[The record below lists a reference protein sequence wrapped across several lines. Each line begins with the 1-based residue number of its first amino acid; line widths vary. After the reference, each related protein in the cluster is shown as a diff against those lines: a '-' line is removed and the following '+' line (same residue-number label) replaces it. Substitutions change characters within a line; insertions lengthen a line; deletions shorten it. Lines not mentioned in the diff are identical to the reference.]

1 MLQDVDLSER
11 LAKKEFKQ
19 VMPGL
24 EIELG
29 TLERRARR
37 AGLQVVLVFEGF
49 DGAGKGTLINRL
61 IHAMDPRGFEVH
73 SLRRL
78 TKPERERPF
87 LWPYAVRIPPR
98 GRIGIFDRGWYRRV
112 LEERVH
118 RKVPKKTWSRAYE
131 MINAFERQLT
141 DDGALLVKFF
151 LHIDKE
157 EQARRLKVLD
167 ENPATTWRV
176 KKADWKEHRQ
186 YERHVKA
193 MDEVLART
201 GSEAAPWTVVAAHDQ
216 RHARVVLFRTLVEA
230 LSRRLSEGAP
240 EASSAPEVEAGERG
254 PGTERSRL
262 DEADLGLSLDRGEYG
277 RLLGECQKRIYEL
290 QHRLF
295 RKGVPTVL
303 VYQGW
308 DAAGKGG
315 NIRRLTASLDP
326 RGYRVIP
333 VGAPNEVEKAHHYL
347 WRFWR
352 ALPRA
357 GHMAIFDRSWYERV
371 LTERVEELTAEPVWR
386 RAYREIREFEAHL
399 VHHGTVLLKFWIHI
413 DPEEQLRRFRERES
427 TPHKQWKITEEDW
440 RNREKWDAYREAVE
454 EMIRRTHRTEAPWHV
469 VPGNSK
475 LHARIFVLEKVVAAM
490 EERD

>member
-1 MLQDVDLSER
+1 
-11 LAKKEFKQ
+11 
-19 VMPGL
+19 MPGL

-29 TLERRARR
+29 VLERRARE
-37 AGLQVVLVFEGF
+37 AGLQLVLLFEGF
-49 DGAGKGTLINRL
+49 DTAGKGTLINRL

-78 TKPERERPF
+78 TRPERERPF
-87 LWPYAVRIPPR
+87 LWPFAVRIPPR

-118 RKVPKKTWSRAYE
+118 RKVSRKRWSRAYD

-151 LHIDKE
+151 LHIGKK
-157 EQARRLKVLD
+157 EQARRMKALD

-176 KKADWKEHRQ
+176 KKADWREHRH
-186 YERHVKA
+186 YERHLKA
-193 MDEVLART
+193 VDEVLART
-201 GSEAAPWTVVAAHDQ
+201 SAPQAPWTVVAAHDH
-216 RHARVVLFRTLVEA
+216 RHARVVLFRTLIEV
-230 LSRRLSEGAP
+230 LKRRLSEGSGTVAVHGRDKP
-240 EASSAPEVEAGERG
+240 EERG
-254 PGTERSRL
+254 GEKHRSRL
-262 DEADLGLSLDRGEYG
+262 DETDLTLGLEREEYG
-277 RLLGECQKRIYEL
+277 RRLEESQQRIYEL

-295 RKGVPTVL
+295 RKGVSTAL

-326 RGYRVIP
+326 RGYRVVP

-357 GHMAIFDRSWYERV
+357 GQMTVFDRSWYERV
-371 LTERVEELTAEPVWR
+371 LTERVEGFAPEPVWR
-386 RAYREIREFEAHL
+386 RAYREIREFESHL
-399 VHHGTVLLKFWIHI
+399 ADHETVLLKFWIHI
-413 DPEEQLRRFRERES
+413 DRDEQLRRFRERER
-427 TPHKQWKITEEDW
+427 TPHKRWKITEEDW
-440 RNREKWDAYREAVE
+440 RNREKWEAYREAVE
-454 EMIRRTHRTEAPWHV
+454 EMIRRTDQPEAPWHV

-475 LHARIFVLEKVVAAM
+475 LYARIFVLETVVAAM
-490 EERD
+490 EKRA